1 MDNKLTPLSAQ
12 ERLVVK
18 DMLRRH
24 NGKIA
29 IRPNEEALLI
39 SQDDFWRFMSEWTS
53 LVVRAC
59 REVVDREGH
68 QP

>member
-1 MDNKLTPLSAQ
+1 MAELKPLSDQ
-12 ERLVVK
+12 ERFVVT
-18 DMLRRH
+18 DMLKRH

-29 IRPNEEALLI
+29 VRPHEEALLI
-39 SQDDFWRFMSEWTS
+39 GRDDFWAFMAEWTS